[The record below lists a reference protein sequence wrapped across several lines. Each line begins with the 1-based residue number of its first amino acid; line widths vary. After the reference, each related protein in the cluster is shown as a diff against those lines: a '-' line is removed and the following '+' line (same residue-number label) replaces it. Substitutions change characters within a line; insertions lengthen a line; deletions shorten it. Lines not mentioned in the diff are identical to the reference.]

1 MKTDTKLTN
10 YSGTWKVNEINNI
23 KNIIENYDSFLIT
36 AHENPDCDALGS
48 TLAMGLGLL
57 SIGKKVHFYNND
69 KTPDHLKF
77 LPEWERVIND
87 INLLN
92 DSYDCVFLLDSAD
105 DMRPG
110 IKFHEFIKNAQHK
123 EKIVI
128 DHHNTNNG
136 DQELVWVD
144 TGAAS
149 TGVMIY
155 RLLKSINI
163 EITNDIATLIYAT
176 IVGDTGSFRYSNTNT
191 EALKIASELVEY
203 GADPE
208 FVSQA
213 IYENEPLKKIN
224 LIAKALNT
232 LEIDESKKIA
242 SVYIDNAMY
251 ADTGTSREDTEGI
264 INIPRRIEGVS
275 VAVLLRQENKE
286 SEPENRW
293 KISLRSKY
301 DVDVSAIAQKFGGG
315 GHVKASGLTIEGDL
329 KRVKETLFET
339 IKEVI

>member
-10 YSGTWKVNEINNI
+10 SSGTLIVNEINNI
-23 KNIIENYDSFLIT
+23 KTIIENHDSFLIT

-48 TLAMGLGLL
+48 TLALGLGLL
-57 SIGKKVHFYNND
+57 SLGKNVHFYNND
-69 KTPDHLKF
+69 LTPDHLKF

-87 INLLN
+87 INSLN
-92 DSYDCVFLLDSAD
+92 KGYECIFLLDSAD

-110 IKFHEFIKNAQHK
+110 IKFHEYIKTAEFK

-155 RLLKSINI
+155 KLLQSMNI
-163 EITNDIATLIYAT
+163 EMTKDISTLIYAT
-176 IVGDTGSFRYSNTNT
+176 IVGDTGSFRYSNTNS
-191 EALKIASELVEY
+191 ESLKIASELVDS
-203 GADPE
+203 GAEPE
-208 FVSQA
+208 FISQA
-213 IYENEPLKKIN
+213 IYESEPLKKIN

-232 LEIDESKKIA
+232 LEIDDTKKIA
-242 SVYIDNAMY
+242 SVYIDNSMY
-251 ADTGTSREDTEGI
+251 SETGTTREDTEGI
-264 INIPRRIEGVS
+264 INLPRKIDGIS
-275 VAVLLRQENKE
+275 VAVLLRQENKDNG
-286 SEPENRW
+286 SENRW

-329 KRVKETLFET
+329 KKVKETLYET